1 MTYKHRRSLA
11 VAALSC
17 SLAVGVACQ
26 APKEDANKADKG
38 ESAEPAEASA
48 APAPTG
54 PVARVNGVEIPRE
67 DFTRQMDRTRARFE
81 RAGRQIAPAL
91 ETRLKEN
98 LIRKLVDDELIRQK
112 AKAEGVAVSAEDLAA
127 KYEEHKKRFGSEEM
141 YKSFLE
147 RTQQSEEDVK
157 SDLERNLLRD
167 QLFAKLMEGQTPT
180 ADDAKKY
187 YEENKDKYKQR
198 EQVRA
203 SHILFKVGKNDP
215 EEVKKEKL
223 QKAKDVLAL
232 AKKPKADFA
241 ALAKEHSE
249 GPTASKGG
257 DLGAFSRGRMVKEFE
272 DAAFSAKAGAIV
284 GPVETKFGYH
294 VIKVFEKMP
303 ERQRP
308 FDEVQDS
315 ILTSLE
321 ARAKS
326 KATREILKTM
336 KADAKIEI
344 LEPGVD
350 LERRRPAP
358 MRADGQQLAPR
369 SQDGAAPSASPV
381 TAARA
386 REALQ
391 RLQKQKVDLPKGD
404 LKPAREETAGGGE

>member
-1 MTYKHRRSLA
+1 MTYKQSRLLA
-11 VAALSC
+11 VAALSS
-17 SLAVGVACQ
+17 SLAVGVGCQ
-26 APKEDANKADKG
+26 APKGDADKA
-38 ESAEPAEASA
+38 EKSANAATEEASA
-48 APAPTG
+48 AAAPTG
-54 PVARVNGVEIPRE
+54 PVARVNGVEIPRA

-112 AKAEGVAVSAEDLAA
+112 AKAEGVTVAAEELGA

-157 SDLERNLLRD
+157 ADLERNLLRD
-167 QLFAKLMEGQTPT
+167 KLFAKLMEGQAPT

-215 EEVKKEKL
+215 EEVKKQKL

-232 AKKPKADFA
+232 ARKPKADFA

-272 DAAFSAKAGAIV
+272 DAAFSAKPGAIV

-294 VIKVFEKMP
+294 VIKVFEKLP

-308 FDEVQDS
+308 LEEVQES

-369 SQDGAAPSASPV
+369 GQGRAAPTSSPV

-386 REALQ
+386 KEALQ
-391 RLQKQKVDLPKGD
+391 RLQRQQVDKAEGD
-404 LKPAREETAGGGE
+404 EKPAGDEAAGGGE

>member
-1 MTYKHRRSLA
+1 MTYKRSRLLA
-11 VAALSC
+11 IALGS
-17 SLAVGVACQ
+17 SLTLGVGCQ
-26 APKEDANKADKG
+26 APKGDGDKADKT
-38 ESAEPAEASA
+38 ESATPAEASA
-48 APAPTG
+48 AATPTG
-54 PVARVNGVEIPRE
+54 PVAKVNGVEIPRE

-98 LIRKLVDDELIRQK
+98 LIRKLVDDELIAQK
-112 AKAEGVAVSAEDLAA
+112 AKGEGVTVAADELAA
-127 KYEEHKKRFGSEEM
+127 KYDEHKKRFGTEEM

-147 RTQQSEEDVK
+147 RTQQTEEDVK

-167 QLFAKLMEGQTPT
+167 KLFAKLMEGQAPT
-180 ADDAKKY
+180 ADDARKY

-203 SHILFKVGKNDP
+203 SHILFKVGKDDP
-215 EEVKKEKL
+215 EDVKKQKL

-241 ALAKEHSE
+241 SLAKEHSE

-272 DAAFSAKAGAIV
+272 EAAFAAKPGSVI
-284 GPVETKFGYH
+284 GPVETKFGFH
-294 VIKVFEKMP
+294 VIKVFEKIP

-358 MRADGQQLAPR
+358 MRADGQELGARAQGDAP
-369 SQDGAAPSASPV
+369 GIANPAAAARVKDAMRRVQQKPSAGEPS
-381 TAARA
+381 
-386 REALQ
+386 
-391 RLQKQKVDLPKGD
+391 
-404 LKPAREETAGGGE
+404 GGGE

>member
-1 MTYKHRRSLA
+1 MTYKRNRLLAIALGSSLA
-11 VAALSC
+11 LG
-17 SLAVGVACQ
+17 VGCQ
-26 APKEDANKADKG
+26 APKGDGDKAEKTEKTEDATEK
-38 ESAEPAEASA
+38 ASA
-48 APAPTG
+48 SATG
-54 PVARVNGVEIPRE
+54 PVARVNGVAIERD

-112 AKAEGVAVSAEDLAA
+112 AKAEGVTVAADELSA
-127 KYEEHKKRFGSEEM
+127 KYDEHKKRFGTEEM

-147 RTQQSEEDVK
+147 RTQQTEDDVK

-167 QLFAKLMEGQTPT
+167 KLFAKLMEGQAPT
-180 ADDAKKY
+180 ADDARKY

-203 SHILFKVGKNDP
+203 SHILFKVGKDDP

-272 DAAFSAKAGAIV
+272 EAAFAAKPGNVI

-294 VIKVFEKMP
+294 VIKVFEKLP
-303 ERQRP
+303 ERQRS
-308 FDEVQDS
+308 FDEVQES

-326 KATREILKTM
+326 KATRDILKTM

-350 LERRRPAP
+350 LERRRPMP
-358 MRADGQQLAPR
+358 VRADGEELG
-369 SQDGAAPSASPV
+369 DGAGVRGVASPA
-381 TAARA
+381 TAARVK
-386 REALQ
+386 EAMGRMQQ
-391 RLQKQKVDLPKGD
+391 RKAAQGNEPS
-404 LKPAREETAGGGE
+404 GGGE

>member
-1 MTYKHRRSLA
+1 MTYKRNRLLAIALGSSLT
-11 VAALSC
+11 LG
-17 SLAVGVACQ
+17 VGCQ
-26 APKEDANKADKG
+26 ASKGDGDKAEK
-38 ESAEPAEASA
+38 AASA
-48 APAPTG
+48 APATEATPAPTG
-54 PVARVNGVEIPRE
+54 PVARVNGVVIERDE
-67 DFTRQMDRTRARFE
+67 FSRQMDRTRVRFE

-112 AKAEGVAVSAEDLAA
+112 AKAEGVVVSAEELAG
-127 KYEEHKKRFGSEEM
+127 KYDEHKKRFGTEEM

-157 SDLERNLLRD
+157 ADLERNLLRD
-167 QLFAKLMEGQTPT
+167 KLFAKLMEGQAPT
-180 ADDAKKY
+180 VEDARKY

-203 SHILFKVGKNDP
+203 SHILFKVGKDDP
-215 EEVKKEKL
+215 EAVKKEKL
-223 QKAKDVLAL
+223 KKAKDVLAL

-272 DAAFSAKAGAIV
+272 DAAFAAKAGDII

-294 VIKVFEKMP
+294 VIKVFEKLP
-303 ERQRP
+303 ERQRA
-308 FDEVQDS
+308 FEEVQES

-326 KATREILKTM
+326 KATRDILKSM

-344 LEPGVD
+344 LEPGID
-350 LERRRPAP
+350 LERRRPMP
-358 MRADGQQLAPR
+358 MRADGEELAEPVETVR
-369 SQDGAAPSASPV
+369 GINNPAA
-381 TAARA
+381 AARVKDA
-386 REALQ
+386 MERV
-391 RLQKQKVDLPKGD
+391 KQAKG
-404 LKPAREETAGGGE
+404 LESAEVEPSGGGE